1 MEKKNE
7 IEEIV
12 KLVREI
18 AEKNIATVRRMS
30 EYVNWYDDYSFI
42 EPEEKLTRIKNWLQ
56 GLKEGLEYGR

>member
-1 MEKKNE
+1 MDAIKEV
-7 IEEIV
+7 EEIV

-18 AEKNIATVRRMS
+18 AEINRAAVRRMS
-30 EYVNWYDDYSFI
+30 EYVNWYDEYSFI